1 MRLTSP
7 KLRSDHPPEGE
18 TPPESPPAPPP
29 ARIHPAPARPAR
41 IPLVR
46 GNRDLRID
54 FFRGVALWWIFT
66 DHIPA
71 DWLGNFSIRNFAL
84 CDATEVFVLLAGY
97 AGGIAYGGTM
107 RKQGW
112 LYAAADVV
120 RRAWTLYIAHIFLF
134 VLFAAQVGYSATALD
149 RADYLDEIHLDAMG
163 AAPYRALLE
172 AITLHFQPAYLN
184 ILPLYV
190 VLLLLFAL
198 ALPLLRFPP
207 VLAGLSLAV
216 YAAARIFSLNL
227 PSWTGGG
234 WFFNPF
240 TWQLLFMMGAILSY
254 APGERPK
261 RTIWL
266 DSISVL
272 VVLFGLVMQWVV
284 WQHPGLVGHLPAHVV
299 RMLMSVDKEGL
310 HPFRLISILALTW
323 LVVRLVPSHARWLN
337 TRVAS
342 AFVLAGQ
349 HSLPVFC
356 AGIFLAFLG
365 RITTEMDNGVLAQI
379 GVNVAGAASLWSVA
393 AIAAWYGNKGRA
405 ARGKPAAVTAT
416 ATADTGMDG

>member
-1 MRLTSP
+1 VALALIKT
-7 KLRSDHPPEGE
+7 
-18 TPPESPPAPPP
+18 
-29 ARIHPAPARPAR
+29 
-41 IPLVR
+41 
-46 GNRDLRID
+46 NRDLRID

-71 DWLGNFSIRNFAL
+71 DWLGNLSIRNFAL
-84 CDATEVFVLLAGY
+84 CDATEIFVLLAGY
-97 AGGIAYGGTM
+97 AGGIAYGGAM
-107 RKQGW
+107 RSDGW
-112 LYAAADVV
+112 LYAGADVI

-134 VLFAAQVGYSATALD
+134 VIFAAQVGVSAAALD
-149 RADYLDEIHLDAMG
+149 RADYLDEIHLDVLG
-163 AAPYRALLE
+163 EAPYRALAE
-172 AITLHFQPAYLN
+172 ALTLHFQPAYLN

-198 ALPLLRFPP
+198 VLPLLRYPP
-207 VLAGLSLAV
+207 LLAALSLGL
-216 YAAARIFSLNL
+216 YAAARLFGWNL

-240 TWQLLFMMGAILSY
+240 TWQLLFMMGAILSF

-261 RTIWL
+261 RTRWIDAL
-266 DSISVL
+266 SVL

-284 WQHPGLVGHLPAHVV
+284 WQHPAVVSRLPAAIV
-299 RMLMSVDKEGL
+299 RTLMSVDKEGL

-323 LVVRLVPSHARWLN
+323 LTVRLVPASARWL
-337 TRVAS
+337 RSRIAG
-342 AFVLAGQ
+342 AFILAGQ

-379 GVNVAGAASLWSVA
+379 AVNVLGAASLWSVA

-405 ARGKPAAVTAT
+405 SHARRPSL
-416 ATADTGMDG
+416 DG

>member
-1 MRLTSP
+1 MSP
-7 KLRSDHPPEGE
+7 FDPEALK
-18 TPPESPPAPPP
+18 PA
-29 ARIHPAPARPAR
+29 AAPAHPG
-41 IPLVR
+41 LVR
-46 GNRDLRID
+46 TNRDLRID
-54 FFRGVALWWIFT
+54 FARGLALWWIFT

-71 DWLGNFSIRNFAL
+71 DWLGTLSIRNFAL

-97 AGGIAYGGTM
+97 AGGIAYGATM
-107 RKQGW
+107 RRQGW
-112 LYAAADVV
+112 AYAAADVV

-134 VLFAAQVGYSATALD
+134 VLFAATVGYSATALD
-149 RADYLDEIHLDAMG
+149 RGDYLEEIHLDAMG

-190 VLLLLFAL
+190 ALLLMFAL
-198 ALPLLRFPP
+198 ALPLLRAPP
-207 VLAGLSLAV
+207 VLAGLSLAL
-216 YAAARIFSLNL
+216 YAAARLFGWNL

-254 APGERPK
+254 APGEKPK
-261 RTIWL
+261 RTAAL
-266 DSISVL
+266 DALSVL
-272 VVLFGLVMQWVV
+272 VVIFGLLMQWVV
-284 WQHPGLVGHLPAHVV
+284 WVHPGSVAGLPAPVV
-299 RMLMSVDKEGL
+299 RALMSVDKAGL

-323 LVVRLVPSHARWLN
+323 LTVRLVPADARWLRS
-337 TRVAS
+337 RVAG

-365 RITTEMDNGVLAQI
+365 RITTEINSGWLEQI
-379 GVNVAGAASLWSVA
+379 GVNVIGATGLWAVA

-405 ARGKPAAVTAT
+405 VKAKG
-416 ATADTGMDG
+416 

>member
-1 MRLTSP
+1 MSLN
-7 KLRSDHPPEGE
+7 LHE
-18 TPPESPPAPPP
+18 APPP
-29 ARIHPAPARPAR
+29 APDNAAPPKDVAPRAPHA
-41 IPLVR
+41 PQKLVR
-46 GNRDLRID
+46 ENRDLRID
-54 FFRGVALWWIFT
+54 FSRGVALWWIFT

-71 DWLGNFSIRNFAL
+71 DWLGWLSIRNFAL

-97 AGGIAYGGTM
+97 AGAIAYGGTM
-107 RKQGW
+107 RRQGW
-112 LYAAADVV
+112 LLAAADVV

-134 VLFAAQVGYSATALD
+134 VLFAALVGYSATALD
-149 RADYLDEIHLDAMG
+149 RGDYLDEIHLDAMG

-172 AITLHFQPAYLN
+172 ALTLHFQPAYLN

-207 VLAGLSLAV
+207 VLAGLSLAL
-216 YAAARIFSLNL
+216 YAAARIFGWNL

-261 RTIWL
+261 KNWWL
-266 DSISVL
+266 DGLAVL
-272 VVLFGLVMQWVV
+272 VMVFGLLMQWVI
-284 WQHPGLVGHLPAHVV
+284 WPHPSVIGFLPAGMV
-299 RMLMSVDKEGL
+299 RALMSVDKEGL

-323 LVVRLVPSHARWLN
+323 LVVRLVPAHAGWLK
-337 TRVAS
+337 TRVAE

-365 RITTEMDNGVLAQI
+365 RISTEVYHGVLVQVA
-379 GVNVAGAASLWSVA
+379 VNVLGAAALWGVG

-405 ARGKPAAVTAT
+405 SRAAPPA
-416 ATADTGMDG
+416 DG